1 MLRPRVPNKN
11 SNSLIAKFKR
21 SSFGSSKSSLLVL
34 RSSYGILK
42 VRSELENV
50 GLYKLQTKYR
60 LGNSYVVTTVYIVKR
75 KRGCVSLK
83 LSMSRRG
90 CVYSLQVV
98 VK

>member
-1 MLRPRVPNKN
+1 VLRPRVPNKN

-21 SSFGSSKSSLLVL
+21 SSLSSSKSSLLVL

-60 LGNSYVVTTVYIVKR
+60 LKNSYVVTTVYIVK
-75 KRGCVSLK
+75 GNEA
-83 LSMSRRG
+83 M
-90 CVYSLQVV
+90 
-98 VK
+98 